1 VMVGS
6 ICVSD
11 LFVQLD
17 QGGCTQRKQSRN
29 EADAQKSSFF
39 VRGYRIT
46 PGPGE

>member
-1 VMVGS
+1 M
-6 ICVSD
+6 SD

-29 EADAQKSSFF
+29 EADARKSSFF

-46 PGPGE
+46 PGRC